1 MKLRNKSVA
10 DPVVRITGAEVNQSL
25 ALLPLLS
32 CHLFNSASPK
42 I

>member
-25 ALLPLLS
+25 ALPLLS
-32 CHLFNSASPK
+32 CHLFNSPSPK